1 MSCWFN
7 LSIWLVKKILSAL
20 VIRRYACSH
29 WNYCSSLLAY
39 CINMEL
45 QMAGALIL
53 VQLLIIWL
61 QNKRIQCHDAFASD
75 DLIIIACI
83 TTQLPSLTPLPLQ
96 SWHYCISLFWQ
107 AATQLCQHN
116 VADRRI
122 KWTRTSNSFC
132 TFHQHF
138 SLGSSTFVRVCLFPS
153 VMYICTIPS
162 SWHKEEGWSCV
173 CKKSTLNTLRSFQR
187 AAHKKYCRNPGS
199 SEWVLKLT
207 CQIYGTG
214 ERLGIIWTNLYYD
227 HHLFRLCKHRNIQGK
242 FLAAPPNLFPI
253 DLNVHLRGSYKKLS
267 FGSSSFW
274 WFLAHSALAGNRL
287 PVLQLQDPNQVYT
300 AGFFVLKEK
309 NKQKGTRKYEA
320 TRTLGTSTKNSNF

>member
-173 CKKSTLNTLRSFQR
+173 CKK
-187 AAHKKYCRNPGS
+187 KYA
-199 SEWVLKLT
+199 
-207 CQIYGTG
+207 Q
-214 ERLGIIWTNLYYD
+214 
-227 HHLFRLCKHRNIQGK
+227 
-242 FLAAPPNLFPI
+242 
-253 DLNVHLRGSYKKLS
+253 
-267 FGSSSFW
+267 
-274 WFLAHSALAGNRL
+274 HS
-287 PVLQLQDPNQVYT
+287 QVIP
-300 AGFFVLKEK
+300 ACCP
-309 NKQKGTRKYEA
+309 
-320 TRTLGTSTKNSNF
+320 

>member
-83 TTQLPSLTPLPLQ
+83 TTQLPSLTLLPLQ

-122 KWTRTSNSFC
+122 NGHGLRIASVR
-132 TFHQHF
+132 
-138 SLGSSTFVRVCLFPS
+138 STNIFLLAVPLLLEFVYSPLSCIFVQYQVFDTKRKGEAVC
-153 VMYICTIPS
+153 V
-162 SWHKEEGWSCV
+162 
-173 CKKSTLNTLRSFQR
+173 
-187 AAHKKYCRNPGS
+187 KKYA
-199 SEWVLKLT
+199 
-207 CQIYGTG
+207 Q
-214 ERLGIIWTNLYYD
+214 
-227 HHLFRLCKHRNIQGK
+227 
-242 FLAAPPNLFPI
+242 
-253 DLNVHLRGSYKKLS
+253 
-267 FGSSSFW
+267 
-274 WFLAHSALAGNRL
+274 HS
-287 PVLQLQDPNQVYT
+287 QVIP
-300 AGFFVLKEK
+300 ACCP
-309 NKQKGTRKYEA
+309 
-320 TRTLGTSTKNSNF
+320 

>member
-1 MSCWFN
+1 MWQTD
-7 LSIWLVKKILSAL
+7 A
-20 VIRRYACSH
+20 
-29 WNYCSSLLAY
+29 SSGHGLRIASVRSTNIFLLAVPLLLEFVY
-39 CINMEL
+39 SPLSCIF
-45 QMAGALIL
+45 
-53 VQLLIIWL
+53 VQYQVLDT
-61 QNKRIQCHDAFASD
+61 KRKGEA
-75 DLIIIACI
+75 
-83 TTQLPSLTPLPLQ
+83 
-96 SWHYCISLFWQ
+96 
-107 AATQLCQHN
+107 
-116 VADRRI
+116 
-122 KWTRTSNSFC
+122 
-132 TFHQHF
+132 
-138 SLGSSTFVRVCLFPS
+138 VC
-153 VMYICTIPS
+153 V
-162 SWHKEEGWSCV
+162 
-173 CKKSTLNTLRSFQR
+173 KKSTLNTLRSFQR
-187 AAHKKYCRNPGS
+187 AAHKKYSRNPGS

-214 ERLGIIWTNLYYD
+214 ERLGIIWTNLSYD
-227 HHLFRLCKHRNIQGK
+227 HHLFQLCKHRNIQGK